1 MSRQREQA
9 GFTILELMIATVV
22 FSVILLLVTYG
33 IIQIGNRYYKATL
46 QSQTQ
51 AAARNAI
58 DEISRNIQFSNGS
71 VGSAAVTNGIGAY
84 CVNNVQYA
92 FVLGK
97 MQDGDGQKHVLV
109 ARPDPGHGCE
119 APAAEYF
126 QGNLADNERD
136 LLGNRMRVV
145 AFDVTGPSTNG
156 TVGIKL
162 RIVAGDNDLLC
173 SPSLNDCGST
183 GTTDLS
189 KPDLQCRSGSGSTYC
204 AYSELSTAVTP
215 RVSH

>member
-1 MSRQREQA
+1 MIRQRKEA

-51 AAARNAI
+51 AATRNAV
-58 DEISRNIQFSNGS
+58 DEIARSIQFSNGS
-71 VGSAAVTNGIGAY
+71 VRASAVSNGIGAY
-84 CVNNVQYA
+84 CINNVQYA

-97 MQDGDGQKHVLV
+97 MQDSAGQKHVLV
-109 ARPDPGHGCE
+109 ARPDPGENCK
-119 APAAEYF
+119 APSAAYF
-126 QGNLADNERD
+126 QGDLADKERD

-145 AFDVTGPSTNG
+145 AFDVTSPSSNG

-162 RIVAGDNDLLC
+162 RVVSGDDDLLC
-173 SPSLNDCGST
+173 SPSLNDCGGTS
-183 GTTDLS
+183 TTDLNKS
-189 KPDLQCRSGSGSTYC
+189 DLQCRGGSGSTYC

-215 RVSH
+215 RVSQ